1 MVIGT
6 KELSLIGE
14 YCTLLNIEGVQAADI
29 FLAHLAPEDWT
40 MVRNE
45 ALAARF
51 IFTHRP
57 SGNRPYPLPSAGAYP
72 AAL

>member
-14 YCTLLNIEGVQAADI
+14 YCTLLNTKGVQAADI
-29 FLAHLAPEDWT
+29 FLTSLAPEDWA
-40 MVRNE
+40 MVRDE
-45 ALAARF
+45 VLTARF

-57 SGNRPYPLPSAGAYP
+57 LGDKLYPLPFADTRSAT
-72 AAL
+72 L